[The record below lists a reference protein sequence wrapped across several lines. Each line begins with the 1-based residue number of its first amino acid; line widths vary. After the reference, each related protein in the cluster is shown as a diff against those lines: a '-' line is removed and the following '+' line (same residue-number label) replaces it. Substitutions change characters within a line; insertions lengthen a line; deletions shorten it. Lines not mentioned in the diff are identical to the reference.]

1 MGRIFIGTEALA
13 SGAVTRHELARWHLR
28 IYPDVYCPKRLELS
42 LKDRIYAAWLWS
54 RRRAVIGGLSA
65 AAMQGAPW
73 IDDDIPIELIWNNG
87 RAPDGLLVRNDT
99 LAADEVD
106 RFGRLPVTNCA
117 RTAFDL
123 GRRLPRD
130 DAVARIDAL
139 MWAQRFARDDVVSLA
154 TRYPRA
160 RGLKALRVAV
170 PLIDAGAASPKETW
184 LRLLLI
190 DNGYHSLTTQIPV
203 FDREGLIGVAD
214 MGWPELRIAVEYDGD
229 YHRTNRRRYVMDQ
242 RKLRRLGALGW
253 IVVRVIAEDDEADIL
268 ARVEQARRRREIELT
283 QTPTRTFAA

>member
-13 SGAVTRHELARWHLR
+13 SGDVTRHELARRHTR
-28 IYPDVYCPKRLELS
+28 IFPDVYCPERVELS

-73 IDDDIPIELIWNNG
+73 IDDGIPIELIWNNTH
-87 RAPDGLLVRNDT
+87 PPEGLIVRNDT
-99 LAADEVD
+99 VATDEVD
-106 RFGRLPVTNCA
+106 RFGRMPVTTCV

-130 DAVARIDAL
+130 DAVARLDAL
-139 MWAQRFARDDVVSLA
+139 MWAQRFSVDDVRSLA
-154 TRYPRA
+154 RRYPRA
-160 RGLKALRVAV
+160 RGSKRLRVAL

-190 DNGYHSLTTQIPV
+190 DNGYDSLITQIPV
-203 FDREGLIGVAD
+203 FDHLGLIGVAD

-229 YHRTNRRRYVMDQ
+229 YHRTSRRRYVMDQ
-242 RKLRRLGALGW
+242 RKLRRLAAQGW

-268 ARVEQARRRREIELT
+268 SRVERARRIRETEAT
-283 QTPTRTFAA
+283 QGVSRTFAA

>member
-1 MGRIFIGTEALA
+1 MGKIFIGTEALA
-13 SGAVTRHELARWHLR
+13 GGAVTRHELARWHTR
-28 IYPDVYCPKRLELS
+28 IYPDVYCPNQAELS

-73 IDDDIPIELIWNNG
+73 IDDDIPIELIWNNTH
-87 RAPDGLLVRNDT
+87 APEGLIVRNDT

-130 DAVARIDAL
+130 DAVARLDAL
-139 MWAQRFARDDVVSLA
+139 MWAQRFRVDDVWSL
-154 TRYPRA
+154 TERYPRA
-160 RGLKALRVAV
+160 RGLKGLRIAL
-170 PLIDAGAASPKETW
+170 PLVDAGAASPKETW

-190 DNGYHSLTTQIPV
+190 DNGYDSLTTQIPV
-203 FDREGLIGVAD
+203 FDHRGLIGVSD
-214 MGWPELRIAVEYDGD
+214 MGWPELRIAVECDGD

-242 RKLRRLGALGW
+242 RKLRRLAALGW

-268 ARVEQARRRREIELT
+268 ARVGHARRVREAEVS
-283 QTPTRTFAA
+283 QGASRTLAA